1 MKKRQIVE
9 QFEKN
14 KNVSA
19 LKDKILSYN
28 QLGKIV
34 IMTYSSFKV
43 CEPKKKISDIVHM
56 DRVFE
61 VYREKVGNF
70 IDIEMYKK
78 TKQSAL

>member
-1 MKKRQIVE
+1 
-9 QFEKN
+9 
-14 KNVSA
+14 
-19 LKDKILSYN
+19 
-28 QLGKIV
+28 
-34 IMTYSSFKV
+34 MTYSSFKV

-78 TKQSAL
+78 TK